1 MTIATRVVLVIAII
15 AITTNRSD
23 MRPVSSGRIP
33 FSTTSSSAASDP
45 ARVSVSTVSAAE
57 TETNT

>member
-1 MTIATRVVLVIAII
+1 MIAII

-33 FSTTSSSAASDP
+33 FSTTSSSAASEP
-45 ARVSVSTVSAAE
+45 ASVSVSTVSAAD